1 MTENFLKNMA
11 KESFKRF
18 QVAAASLAE
27 KDLLFLC
34 ENMED
39 LEPINL
45 PSNDFHIITEIKKQ
59 SPSMG
64 KLALDSFDIKQ
75 QAMCYIEGG
84 ASLLSVLTEPSRFSG
99 GLDDL
104 QLVANLDKSI
114 PVMRK
119 DFLVHPYQVS
129 EARHHGA
136 NGVLIILAIIDENQI
151 RPMIQRALHHG
162 MFVLLEAFTKK
173 ELHLATQI
181 LPMFADHSEQLLV
194 GVNCRDLSTLEVHFS
209 NFEKLATD
217 LPSNTI
223 CVAESGV
230 NNLDDLQCVI
240 EMGFGAALIGTALM
254 QSNKPTEKLN
264 QMKQFARK
272 TMVDRP

>member
-1 MTENFLKNMA
+1 MTENFLVNMA
-11 KESFKRF
+11 KESHKRF
-18 QVAAASLAE
+18 QDAAGNLTE
-27 KDLLFLC
+27 RDLRSLC
-34 ENMED
+34 ESMENP
-39 LEPINL
+39 EPLNL

-64 KLALDSFDIKQ
+64 QLAAESFDLEQ
-75 QAMCYIEGG
+75 QAMRYIDGG

-99 GLDDL
+99 GLEDL
-104 QLVANLDKSI
+104 QVVADLEHSI

-129 EARHHGA
+129 EARHYGA
-136 NGVLIILAIIDENQI
+136 NGVLIILAIVDEGQI
-151 RPMIQRALHHG
+151 RAMIQRALDHG

-173 ELHLATQI
+173 ELHLATRI
-181 LPMFADHSEQLLV
+181 LTMFADQSEQLLV
-194 GVNCRDLSTLEVHFS
+194 GVNCRDLNTLEVHFS

-230 NNLDDLQCVI
+230 NNLEDLQCVI

-254 QSNKPTEKLN
+254 QSNKPTAKLHE
-264 QMKQFARK
+264 MKQFSRK
-272 TMVDRP
+272 TMVARP

>member
-18 QVAAASLAE
+18 QVAADSLAE
-27 KDLLFLC
+27 KDLLSLC
-34 ENMED
+34 EGMEH
-39 LEPINL
+39 LEAIDL

-64 KLALDSFDIKQ
+64 RLAAESFDVEQ
-75 QAMCYIEGG
+75 QAMSYIDGG

-99 GLDDL
+99 GLEDL
-104 QLVANLDKSI
+104 QVVADLEHSI

-129 EARHHGA
+129 EARHYGA
-136 NGVLIILAIIDENQI
+136 NGVLIILAIVDEGQI
-151 RPMIQRALHHG
+151 RAMIQRALDHG

-173 ELHLATQI
+173 ELHLATRI
-181 LPMFADHSEQLLV
+181 LTMFAGQSEQLLV
-194 GVNCRDLSTLEVHFS
+194 GVNCRDLNTLEVHFS

-230 NNLDDLQCVI
+230 NNLEYLQCVI

-254 QSNKPTEKLN
+254 QSNKTTAKLHE
-264 QMKQFARK
+264 MKQFARK
-272 TMVDRP
+272 TMVARP

>member
-11 KESFKRF
+11 KGSFNRF
-18 QVAAASLAE
+18 QGATDSLAE
-27 KDLLFLC
+27 KDLLSLC
-34 ENMED
+34 EGKEV

-64 KLALDSFDIKQ
+64 RLAAESFDVEQ
-75 QAMCYIEGG
+75 QAMSYIDGD
-84 ASLLSVLTEPSRFSG
+84 ASLISVLTEPSRFSG
-99 GLDDL
+99 GLEDL
-104 QLVANLDKSI
+104 QLVAALEHSI

-129 EARHHGA
+129 EARHYGA
-136 NGVLIILAIIDENQI
+136 NGVLIILAMLDEGQI
-151 RPMIQRALHHG
+151 RAMIQRAIDHG

-173 ELHLATQI
+173 ELHLATRI
-181 LPMFADHSEQLLV
+181 LAMFADHSEQLLV
-194 GVNCRDLSTLEVHFS
+194 GVNCRDLNTLEVHFS

-240 EMGFGAALIGTALM
+240 EMGFGAALIGTTLM
-254 QSNKPTEKLN
+254 QSNKPTAKLHE
-264 QMKQFARK
+264 MKQFARK
-272 TMVDRP
+272 MMVAKP

>member
-18 QVAAASLAE
+18 QVAANSLAE
-27 KDLLFLC
+27 KDLLSLC
-34 ENMED
+34 EGMEH
-39 LEPINL
+39 LEAIDL

-64 KLALDSFDIKQ
+64 RLAAESFDLEQ
-75 QAMCYIEGG
+75 QAMRYIDGG

-99 GLDDL
+99 GLEDL
-104 QLVANLDKSI
+104 QVVADLEHSI

-129 EARHHGA
+129 EARHYGA
-136 NGVLIILAIIDENQI
+136 NGVLIILAIVDEGQI
-151 RPMIQRALHHG
+151 RAMIQRALHHG

-173 ELHLATQI
+173 ELHLATRI
-181 LPMFADHSEQLLV
+181 LTTFADHSEQLLV
-194 GVNCRDLSTLEVHFS
+194 GVNCRDLNTLEVHFS

-230 NNLDDLQCVI
+230 NNLEDLQCVI

-254 QSNKPTEKLN
+254 QSNKPTAKLHE
-264 QMKQFARK
+264 MKKFARK
-272 TMVDRP
+272 TMVAKP

>member
-18 QVAAASLAE
+18 QVAADSLAE
-27 KDLLFLC
+27 KDLLSLC
-34 ENMED
+34 ESMEH
-39 LEPINL
+39 LEAIDL

-64 KLALDSFDIKQ
+64 RLAAESFDVEQ
-75 QAMCYIEGG
+75 QAMSYIDGG

-99 GLDDL
+99 GLEDL
-104 QLVANLDKSI
+104 QLVADLEHSI

-129 EARHHGA
+129 EARHYGA
-136 NGVLIILAIIDENQI
+136 NGVLIILAIVDEGQI
-151 RPMIQRALHHG
+151 RAMIQRAIDHG

-173 ELHLATQI
+173 ELHLATRI
-181 LPMFADHSEQLLV
+181 LTTFADHSEQLLV
-194 GVNCRDLSTLEVHFS
+194 GVNCRDLNTLEVHFS

-230 NNLDDLQCVI
+230 NNLEDLQCVI

-264 QMKQFARK
+264 EMKQFARK
-272 TMVDRP
+272 TMVAKP